1 MWGPFAGLIGGAAA
15 GLASLVFLVVAF
27 RFDTIATSTE
37 YRSRAAQVLVL
48 FLTTTITSA
57 LVVAPQDLRLLGGEL
72 LIAAVT
78 AGTLVT
84 VLDRAARGAQQ
95 TQTRWPAVAGMLFTL
110 AAVMIA
116 GALLVAG
123 IDAGLYA
130 WAAAS
135 VAALVFGVDGAW
147 VFLTRAGV
155 APGTADDRSTG
166 ASRAR
171 AARRSTGRRYRP
183 PVGRSASDAVSQR
196 AC

>member
-123 IDAGLYA
+123 IDAGLYG
-130 WAAAS
+130 WAAAG
-135 VAALVFGVDGAW
+135 VAALAFGVDGAW

-155 APGTADDRSTG
+155 APGTADD
-166 ASRAR
+166 
-171 AARRSTGRRYRP
+171 
-183 PVGRSASDAVSQR
+183 
-196 AC
+196 